1 MAINC
6 YISSDLLL
14 DCKSAIGGL
23 RSVHILGGSGNT
35 ITDYSS
41 NVDGEITSI
50 TGTGTMYK
58 VEITRGSSSY
68 EEPLAVNDATNSLS
82 FAPTLNLQIPKLDS
96 TNRNFFE
103 SLSTQP
109 YIYAIIETMDKKY
122 WLLGKD
128 NGLSVS
134 EGTLQSGLAATD
146 LVGFTLTMVG
156 QESTASS
163 LIDADASTISSIFSG
178 ITWNS

>member
-6 YISSDLLL
+6 YISSNLTL

-23 RSVHILGGSGNT
+23 RGVWILGGSGNT
-35 ITDYSS
+35 VSDYAQDVS
-41 NVDGEITSI
+41 GEITSVS
-50 TGTGTMYK
+50 GTGTFYK

-82 FAPTLNLQIPKLDS
+82 FAPTLALQIPKLDT

-109 YIYAIIETMDKKY
+109 YIYVVIQTMDKNF

-163 LIDADASTISSIFSG
+163 KIDATESTISSIFSG
-178 ITWNS
+178 ITWNA

>member
-6 YISSDLLL
+6 YISNDLLL
-14 DCKSAIGGL
+14 DCKSAVGGL

-35 ITDYSS
+35 ITDYAA

-50 TGTGTMYK
+50 SGTGTMYK

-68 EEPLAVNDATNSLS
+68 EEPLAVNGETNSLS
-82 FAPTLNLQIPKLDS
+82 FAPQLNLQIPKLD
-96 TNRNFFE
+96 TVNRNFFE
-103 SLSTQP
+103 SLASQP
-109 YIYAIIETMDKKY
+109 FIYVVIETMDKKY

-128 NGLSVS
+128 NGLTVS

-146 LVGFTLTMVG
+146 LVGFTLTLVG
-156 QESTASS
+156 QEATASS
-163 LIDADASTISSIFSG
+163 LIDADASTIASIFSG
-178 ITWNS
+178 ITWNA